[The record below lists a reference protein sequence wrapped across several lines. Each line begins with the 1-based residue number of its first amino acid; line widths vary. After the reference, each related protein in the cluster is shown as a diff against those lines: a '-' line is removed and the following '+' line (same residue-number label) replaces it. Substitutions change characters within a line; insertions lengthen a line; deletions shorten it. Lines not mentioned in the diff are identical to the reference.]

1 MRWVLGL
8 QVWELWAAQGEE
20 EKVGRSPGDL

>member
-8 QVWELWAAQGEE
+8 QVWELWTAQGEE
-20 EKVGRSPGDL
+20 GKVGRSTGDL